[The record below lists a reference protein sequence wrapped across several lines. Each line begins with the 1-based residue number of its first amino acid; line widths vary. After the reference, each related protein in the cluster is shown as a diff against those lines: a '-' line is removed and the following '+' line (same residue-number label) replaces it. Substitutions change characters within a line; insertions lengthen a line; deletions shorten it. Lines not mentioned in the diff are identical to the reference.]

1 MKHLSEGELRAFF
14 DGELRSADRDQIEQ
28 HLETCPR
35 CSGQAAAVQRR
46 GDHVHELLS
55 KLERQPETDAVVSEI
70 AKRRFD
76 IFRRERKERHM
87 ARNPFS
93 RRYRPAW
100 AAAAVVLLVALT
112 LTIPPVRTLAGDLLQ
127 LFRVQE
133 ITFTPVS
140 TDALPDEETLEALAP
155 EIERMFEDTLTIT
168 LDGERQEVSEEA
180 VRNVASFPVRLPG
193 NRTSDSYEWTPPA
206 RITMEVDLP
215 RWQAL
220 FAELGHRDVALPR
233 ALDGKTIEADL
244 HGMVSV
250 AYGSCDDEA
259 PAGRDCMT
267 FVQMGS
273 PSATVP
279 DGLDIDRLGRIYL
292 ELLGMP
298 AEEAE
303 RLSKQIDWTTT
314 LVLPFPH
321 HVNLTY
327 EGVQVDGVEGTL
339 IHSESGYRPA
349 PEYLLTW
356 VKGGV
361 VYALAGKGDHGEALE
376 LAASLR

>member
-1 MKHLSEGELRAFF
+1 MRHLTEGELQAFF
-14 DGELRSADRDQIEQ
+14 DGALSVPERAQIEQ
-28 HLETCPR
+28 HLKSCSR
-35 CSGQAAAVQRR
+35 CAEQAALVQRR
-46 GDHVHELLS
+46 RDHVRGLLS
-55 KLERQPETDAVVSEI
+55 KLERQPGIDPIVPGM

-76 IFRRERKERHM
+76 VLQRERKERRM

-100 AAAAVVLLVALT
+100 AAGALVLLIALT
-112 LTIPPVRTLAGDLLQ
+112 LTIPPARTLAGDLLQ
-127 LFRVQE
+127 LFRVQRIE
-133 ITFTPVS
+133 FTSVS

-168 LDGERQEVSEEA
+168 SEGEPQEVSETA
-180 VRNVASFPVRLPG
+180 VDGLARFPVRLPDTDAEG
-193 NRTSDSYEWTPPA
+193 SFEWTPPVH
-206 RITMEVDLP
+206 ITVQVDLP

-220 FAELGHRDVALPR
+220 FAELGYQDVALPK
-233 ALDGKTIEADL
+233 ALDGKTVEAEL
-244 HGMVSV
+244 QGMVSV
-250 AYGSCDDEA
+250 AYGGCGDSSPTEE
-259 PAGRDCMT
+259 DCIT
-267 FVQMGS
+267 FVQMAS

-279 DGLDIDRLGRIYL
+279 DGLDIDQLGRIYL

-298 AEEAE
+298 ADEAE

-327 EGVQVDGVEGTL
+327 ETVHVDGVEGTL

-349 PEYLLTW
+349 PEYLLAW

-361 VYALAGKGDHGEALE
+361 VYAVTGTGDHTEALE
-376 LAASLR
+376 LTESLR